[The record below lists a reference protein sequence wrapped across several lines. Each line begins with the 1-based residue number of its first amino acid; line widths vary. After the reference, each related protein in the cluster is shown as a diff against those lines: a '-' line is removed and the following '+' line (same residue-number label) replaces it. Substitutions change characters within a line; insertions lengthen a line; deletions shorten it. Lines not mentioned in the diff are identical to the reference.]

1 MLTIT
6 GLPAFTTNYIWML
19 ANTKNQTC
27 YVVDPGDAEVV
38 ENACRQ
44 QQLTLAG
51 ILVTHHHADH
61 TGGIAALLN
70 NRDIPVYGP
79 ADENIPGL
87 SHPLRDQDTFNLLG
101 VTWQVLATPGHTNGH
116 LCYFA
121 ELEHDNPVL
130 FSGDTLFSA
139 GCGRIFEGTHEQMLD
154 SLTRLGTFP
163 HNTLVFCAHEYT
175 QTNLEFALSVE
186 PKNRALQQ
194 RIREVSALR
203 TLNQPSVPSLLSV
216 ERATNPFLRTANA
229 SVIAAASRYSGRS
242 VKTNLDCF
250 TIIRQWKDGF

>member
-6 GLPAFTTNYIWML
+6 GLPAFTTNYIWMV
-19 ANTKNQTC
+19 ANTKKQSC

-44 QQLTLAG
+44 HNLTLAG

-61 TGGIAALLN
+61 TGGIAKLLS

-79 ADENIPGL
+79 AGENIPGL
-87 SHPLRDQDTFNLLG
+87 SHPLQDQDTLSLFG
-101 VTWQVLATPGHTNGH
+101 ETWQVLATPGHTNGH

-121 ELEHDNPVL
+121 QLEHDNAVL

-139 GCGRIFEGTHEQMLD
+139 GCGRIFEGNPEQMLN
-154 SLTRLGTFP
+154 SLTKLGTLP
-163 HNTLVFCAHEYT
+163 DNTLVFCAHEYT
-175 QTNLEFALSVE
+175 QTNLEFAISVE
-186 PKNRALQQ
+186 PENRALQQ

-216 ERATNPFLRTANA
+216 ERATNPFLRTTNA
-229 SVIAAASRYSGRS
+229 SVMAAASRYSGRS

-250 TIIRQWKDGF
+250 TIIRKWKDDF